1 MVALTEPVIR
11 LIRHPHTSKV
21 LATVSPGGEP
31 HMIVCGS
38 LSIIE
43 PDTIVV
49 GEVYMHRASEYLH
62 NDPRVEFLV
71 WSGKSGYSIK
81 AIAKE
86 RLVDGP
92 VFDKMAATLERL
104 NMTVVAVWTFE
115 ALEVWD
121 ESASDSA
128 GDRVI

>member
-49 GEVYMHRASEYLH
+49 GEVYMHRT
-62 NDPRVEFLV
+62 
-71 WSGKSGYSIK
+71 
-81 AIAKE
+81 
-86 RLVDGP
+86 
-92 VFDKMAATLERL
+92 AATLERL
-104 NMTVVAVWTFE
+104 NMTVIAVWTFE